1 MYFFANSLKSGK
13 DPVKAAC
20 ERLGQEFPALMRHAI
35 VLGVP
40 VPGALRRLDD
50 RFCGG
55 QLHGYAMCLNHW
67 LRFLPVPVILLNAE
81 WFEDEEKL
89 MQRYRHDVATGYH
102 PDCGCPAWYLMA
114 HEIAHFMYVRMSS
127 AERKKWECVYECG
140 KPSGYS
146 TTPEESFC
154 EAFAGSF
161 HGLKSR
167 HFGLAAA
174 LARGRE
180 QKQIDEYLNGLQS
193 AQHPAQQ

>member
-1 MYFFANSLKSGK
+1 MPSSSAS
-13 DPVKAAC
+13 
-20 ERLGQEFPALMRHAI
+20 R
-35 VLGVP
+35 

-89 MQRYRHDVATGYH
+89 SQRYRHDVATGYH
-102 PDCGCPAWYLMA
+102 PDCGCPARYLMA
-114 HEIAHFMYVRMSS
+114 HEIAHFIYVRMGRK
-127 AERKKWECVYECG
+127 EREKWESVYEHG

-154 EAFAGSF
+154 EALAGSF
-161 HGLKSR
+161 HGLEGR

-174 LARGRE
+174 LARGR
-180 QKQIDEYLNGLQS
+180 KGTVLPKNKFDEYLNGLQS